1 MKKILPL
8 IVFSLF
14 FLTCCS
20 DDGKNSYSND
30 QDPDSSSSNE
40 VPEDIIDSLN
50 GMIFVRGDTLTLGS
64 NDNQFKPS
72 ERPAMKVILDYDFY
86 LGIHEFTC
94 GEFQELTKIEDLK
107 DFSSCENDSLPLAD
121 VTYYDAALI
130 ANAKSKS
137 EKKDTAYTYRSKTY
151 DSENHCI
158 NLEVFAFNPEAN
170 AYRLPTEAEWVL
182 AASQSWDPKK
192 FSWNADNSD
201 FKSHPICTAGI
212 DSASFCDLAGNL
224 REWVN
229 DWAGQLRDTTVTNYL
244 GAPDGSDIGER
255 ILKGGYFSERPSE
268 MNMVV
273 RGDEYTV
280 DAQIRADRI
289 GLRLAFGA
297 IPNPIWLDASGKVKE
312 NVVTVL
318 ANAATLKLFTGSYN
332 TKLVFRNDV
341 SENLA
346 FVDYNDGSLSVI
358 EIEDTL
364 KVYHPDISPDGKHV
378 AFCTRAE
385 GLSGISTLYVRDLT
399 AKGENLV
406 KLDVKSAAIPRWR
419 VLENGDTVIV
429 YVTDAGNNKEEATFK
444 NTSTWQVPFT
454 NGKFGTPQKLFDGAY
469 HGGISEDNTLAV
481 TGARLLRTRITKNGN
496 SITENGQDTIWYNE
510 EQACNASLVQDGS
523 KRTAFLDF
531 GGDTG
536 RKFAQETYAV
546 HERILILDSTGTLI
560 QTIKSPTGY
569 TFDHTEWAT
578 NGKQSNIVATLSN
591 INGAHPKIV
600 LVNPSDSS
608 IIELAEGDELW
619 HPTLWVEKI
628 LPPDDSIVEPDTGFQ
643 LDPDSAGIYYTVNG
657 SSDAEKYRYK
667 MQLLWQYK
675 DSANIIILGS
685 SRVFRSINPCLFE
698 KSNFALNMAN
708 DHNTLIGSS
717 LFFETY
723 ILSHVKKLKYLVIG
737 TDIDRLKYLDSFW
750 EDEAFTYPGY
760 LYDRSHNYWVVEYP
774 QKLPL
779 FTNESPIKSK
789 ALKDNILTHYGYVSQ
804 SNNGWN
810 DSIPSMRGD
819 STWGSSD
826 MDAFNKNVNLLQKIA
841 QIAEQK
847 KFYVIALETPQNPA
861 YQNTGAYGRNGILR
875 SKVPDMIKAIQDIS
889 NDYPHFIFM
898 DENKMGNHDYTS
910 EMAHDDDHLGSVG
923 AEKLS
928 RRLDSLIQFLESK

>member
-1 MKKILPL
+1 
-8 IVFSLF
+8 
-14 FLTCCS
+14 
-20 DDGKNSYSND
+20 
-30 QDPDSSSSNE
+30 
-40 VPEDIIDSLN
+40 
-50 GMIFVRGDTLTLGS
+50 MIFVRGDTLTLGS

-158 NLEVFAFNPEAN
+158 NLEGFAFNPEAN

-255 ILKGGYFSERPSE
+255 ILKGGYFSDRPSE

-628 LPPDDSIVEPDTGFQ
+628 LPPDDSVVKPDTGFK
-643 LDPDSAGIYYTVNG
+643 LDPDSAGIYYTVDG

>member
-20 DDGKNSYSND
+20 DDGKN
-30 QDPDSSSSNE
+30 SSSSNE

-158 NLEVFAFNPEAN
+158 NLEGFAFNPEAN

-255 ILKGGYFSERPSE
+255 ILKGGYFSDRPSE

-364 KVYHPDISPDGKHV
+364 KVYHPDISPNGKHV

-385 GLSGISTLYVRDLT
+385 GLCGVSTLYVRDLT

-406 KLDVKSAAIPRWR
+406 KLNVKSAAIPRWR

-444 NTSTWQVPFT
+444 STSTWQVPFT

-531 GGDTG
+531 GGDSG

-643 LDPDSAGIYYTVNG
+643 LDPDSAGIYYTVDG

-717 LFFETY
+717 FFFKTY
-723 ILSHVKKLKYLVIG
+723 ILPHVKKLKYLVIG

-760 LYDRSHNYWVVEYP
+760 IYDKSHNYWVDEYP
-774 QKLPL
+774 QKLSL
-779 FTNESPIKSK
+779 FTDESPIKSIS
-789 ALKDNILTHYGYVSQ
+789 LKDNILTYYGYRSQ

-826 MDAFNKNVNLLQKIA
+826 MDAFNKNVNLLREIA

-875 SKVPDMIKAIQDIS
+875 SKVPDMIKTIQDIS

>member
-158 NLEVFAFNPEAN
+158 NLEGFAFNPEAN

-255 ILKGGYFSERPSE
+255 ILKGGYFSDRPSE

-280 DAQIRADRI
+280 DAQIRAERI

-667 MQLLWQYK
+667 MELLWQYK
-675 DSANIIILGS
+675 DSASIIILGS
-685 SRVFRSINPCLFE
+685 SRLFYTINPIFFV
-698 KSNFALNMAN
+698 KPSSALNLAN
-708 DHNTLIGSS
+708 DHNTLIGSH
-717 LFFETY
+717 FFFKTY
-723 ILSHVKKLKYLVIG
+723 ILPHVKNLKYLVIG
-737 TDIDRLKYLDSFW
+737 TDIDRLKFLDSFW

-760 LYDRSHNYWVVEYP
+760 VYDRSHNYWVDEYP
-774 QKLPL
+774 EKLFL
-779 FTNESPIKSK
+779 FTSESPSNKQHIK
-789 ALKDNILTHYGYVSQ
+789 DYILTHYGFS
-804 SNNGWN
+804 SHSTNGWN
-810 DSIPSMRGD
+810 DSIPSIHGD
-819 STWGSSD
+819 STWNSSD
-826 MDAFNKNVNLLQKIA
+826 MDAFNKGVELLREIA
-841 QIAEQK
+841 QIGEQNN
-847 KFYVIALETPQNPA
+847 FYVIALETPQNPA
-861 YQNTGAYGRNGILR
+861 YQNTGAYGKNGILR
-875 SKVPDMIKAIQDIS
+875 SKAPDMIKTIQDIS
-889 NDYPHFIFM
+889 KDNPHFIFM

-910 EMAHDDDHLGSVG
+910 EMASNDDHLAILG
-923 AEKLS
+923 AEILS
-928 RRLDSLIQFLESK
+928 HRLDSLIQFLESK